1 MRQRDCNSAQT
12 SLESKEDPCFEMNST
27 QPLGACDHREKQ
39 WCKQR
44 TAHLCPFSM
53 FS

>member
-12 SLESKEDPCFEMNST
+12 SLESKGDPCSEMEST

-39 WCKQR
+39 LCK
-44 TAHLCPFSM
+44 
-53 FS
+53 